1 MYNFPCNLQDERGY
15 FTVPTTKNLQNYH
28 LDPKKSGMILKTW
41 IKDAGYSYSDVAEET
56 GFSLDTIN
64 NSLAGKVADPRL
76 ERVFKIA
83 VLTGH
88 SVCEYLQLM
97 LEDEDIDFADR
108 VHVLRAD
115 EDMHLRPLATA
126 PQVSHASSEHNL
138 SEAEMNSIL
147 DRFRRVYESVI
158 NQLRDQIAQIK
169 ESRQIMKEQ
178 YEQQLQ
184 KMEEQHRIH
193 DETLAETHRE
203 AMGLL
208 REENDRLRRAN
219 RWKTI
224 ALSVETVAVV
234 ALTLIDAFNTDIGW
248 YRGLVQHLYPEGK
261 HFSLKG

>member
-1 MYNFPCNLQDERGY
+1 M
-15 FTVPTTKNLQNYH
+15 PTTKNLKNYH
-28 LDPKKSGMILKTW
+28 LDQKKSGMILKAW

-64 NSLAGKVADPRL
+64 NSLSGKVSDPRL

-83 VLTGH
+83 VITGH

-108 VHVLRAD
+108 VHVLRSD
-115 EDMHLRPLATA
+115 EDMHLRTIDTA
-126 PQVSHASSEHNL
+126 PQASHASPEHNI
-138 SEAEMNSIL
+138 SQDEMNSIL
-147 DRFRRVYESVI
+147 DRFKRVYESVI
-158 NQLRDQIAQIK
+158 NQLRDQIAQLK
-169 ESRQIMKEQ
+169 ESRKIMKEQ

-184 KMEEQHRIH
+184 KMEEQQRMH
-193 DETLAETHRE
+193 DESLAESHRE

-224 ALSVETVAVV
+224 ALSVETAAIV
-234 ALTLIDAFNTDIGW
+234 ALMLVDSFNTDIGW
-248 YRGLVQHLYPEGK
+248 YRGVVKYLYPEGK
-261 HFSLKG
+261 HFTLKG